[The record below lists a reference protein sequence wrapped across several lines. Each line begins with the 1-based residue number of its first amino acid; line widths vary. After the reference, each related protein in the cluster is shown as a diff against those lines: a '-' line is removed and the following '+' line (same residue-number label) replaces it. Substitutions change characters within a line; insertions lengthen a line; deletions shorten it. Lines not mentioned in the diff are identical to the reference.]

1 MTTNMFKSIHSN
13 DRLSDKI
20 VDMIKEAIF
29 TKRLNPGDKL
39 PSERI
44 LVENFQASRVTVRE
58 ALRILQYLGY
68 LEIKRGSE
76 GGAYI
81 LDIEDKCF
89 NNYLVDMFLLGKI
102 KASDVTESRLAVEP
116 LAIRKAT
123 KNVNDKMLESLE
135 QNIQKAEDYLK
146 EEKYADARMVN
157 LEFHRILG
165 EYSGNP
171 VLYFMIDSIIGV
183 IQKYMLAIRLN
194 LKSQRQTIAI
204 HKKIHSA
211 LKNGNSEEAEK
222 LVREHIAQIQRSW
235 EIY

>member
-1 MTTNMFKSIHSN
+1 MTDNIFKSIHSN

-29 TKRLNPGDKL
+29 TKKLIPGDKL

-44 LVENFQASRVTVRE
+44 LVEKFQASRVTVRE

-102 KASDVTESRLAVEP
+102 KAADVTESRLAIES
-116 LAIRKAT
+116 LAVKKAT
-123 KNVNDKMLESLE
+123 ENVNDKMLESLE
-135 QNIQKAEDYLK
+135 QNIKTAEDYLNK
-146 EEKYADARMVN
+146 EKYADARSVN

-171 VLYFMIDSIIGV
+171 VLYFIIDSIIGV
-183 IQKYMLAIRLN
+183 IEKHMLGERFN
-194 LKSQRQTIAI
+194 LKSQKRTIDR
-204 HKKIHSA
+204 HKKIYSA
-211 LKNGNSEEAEK
+211 LQNRDSEKAEELIKN
-222 LVREHIAQIQRSW
+222 HIAEIQKSL